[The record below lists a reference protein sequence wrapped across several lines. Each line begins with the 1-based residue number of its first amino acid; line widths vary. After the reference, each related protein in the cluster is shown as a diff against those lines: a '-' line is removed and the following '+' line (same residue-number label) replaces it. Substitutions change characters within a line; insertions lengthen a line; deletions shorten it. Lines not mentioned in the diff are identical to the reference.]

1 MIDGQFSNYLTL
13 CRSKNAVVN
22 LWDLPEPPLTSTD
35 FAQSPGPLVR
45 LEHFGNSDQGD
56 VDSTSLHWN
65 TEGTLVAI
73 GSYDSVLRVFTAAGD
88 LYFSHTQHKV
98 TTAIILIAM

>member
-1 MIDGQFSNYLTL
+1 MDQFSNYLTL
-13 CRSKNAVVN
+13 CRSKDAVVN
-22 LWDLPEPPLTSTD
+22 LWDLLDTPLTSTD
-35 FAQSPGPLVR
+35 FAQSPGPPVR

-56 VDSTSLHWN
+56 LTALHWN
-65 TEGTLVAI
+65 TEGTLIAI

-98 TTAIILIAM
+98 TTAIILIAT